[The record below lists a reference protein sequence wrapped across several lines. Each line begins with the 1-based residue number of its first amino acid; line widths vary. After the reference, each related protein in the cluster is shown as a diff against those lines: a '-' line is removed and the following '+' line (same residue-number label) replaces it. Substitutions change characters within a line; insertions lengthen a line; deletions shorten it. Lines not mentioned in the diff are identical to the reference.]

1 VEVICRGTVI
11 TLGPLSVAM
20 GDEILEYEG
29 RQGRRAVAAFCRS
42 LADGLDGDGPLT
54 LAVGELTA
62 TVDPADDLAVE
73 LELEREWHEDDEQ
86 GIEFEL
92 ELEWTESTTE
102 PTVPADRV
110 TAMPPREPGEG
121 DGEEESEDR
130 GGDEGDDNGR
140 GDEGDDGGVPESKA
154 RFELFVDRAGEWR
167 WRMVHRNGN
176 VIATG
181 AEGYSSKAKARQ
193 GLESVR
199 TNAPGAAVDE
209 V

>member
-1 VEVICRGTVI
+1 
-11 TLGPLSVAM
+11 M

-29 RQGRRAVAAFCRS
+29 RQGRSAVATFCRA

-62 TVDPADDLAVE
+62 TVDPATDLDVE
-73 LELEREWHEDDEQ
+73 LELEREWREDDEQ
-86 GIEFEL
+86 GMELEL

-102 PTVPADRV
+102 PTAPADRV
-110 TAMPPREPGEG
+110 AAFPPRESSEG
-121 DGEEESEDR
+121 VEPEESGEE
-130 GGDEGDDNGR
+130 GGDESD
-140 GDEGDDGGVPESKA
+140 DEGSPESKA
-154 RFELFVDRAGEWR
+154 RFELFADKAGEWR

-181 AEGYSSKAKARQ
+181 AEGYSRKAKARQ

-199 TNAPGAAVDE
+199 TNAPGAPVDE